1 MKRVI
6 QLFSLLL
13 VLSGTASASIISEE
27 PESEKSKSY
36 SKSYPV
42 GSGDK
47 ILLDNSFGEMKIS
60 TWNKNEIKVD
70 VSMTVK
76 AGTDE
81 RAQKILDIITIEDG
95 KNGSEI
101 FFKTHLNTKD
111 RNRDDEDRKE
121 KHESTSFK
129 INYTVY
135 LPANATLEAAN
146 SFGPMTIGDY
156 DGVAT
161 LTSKFGSLTAGK
173 LTQPK
178 KVTVEFGKATI
189 ESVTNGKL
197 SIHFSKAQI
206 NKLSGEI
213 TADFEQ
219 SRGIKI
225 GLDNSLKKLDI
236 HNSFSHVYL
245 DADKNLS
252 ASFTLKNSFGGF
264 TNNTDFPITKN
275 QENENRYFSKNS
287 TYSGKAGNGT
297 IPVSIK
303 SSFGHVT
310 IGHNISFDVN
320 EKSWKDKTE
329 KKIKV

>member
-1 MKRVI
+1 MKRFI

-13 VLSGTASASIISEE
+13 VLSGTVSASIL
-27 PESEKSKSY
+27 PEDVDSEKSKSY

-60 TWNKNEIKVD
+60 TWSKNEIKVD
-70 VSMTVK
+70 ISMTVK

-101 FFKTHLNTKD
+101 FFKTHLSNDK
-111 RNRDDEDRKE
+111 RNRDEDRNE
-121 KHESTSFK
+121 RHESTSFK

-135 LPANATLEAAN
+135 LPANATLEATN
-146 SFGPMTIGDY
+146 QFGPMLIGDF

-173 LTQPK
+173 LSQPK
-178 KVTVEFGKATI
+178 KISVEFGKATI
-189 ESVTNGKL
+189 ESMTNGKL
-197 SIHFSKAQI
+197 KVQFSRAQV
-206 NKLSGEI
+206 NKLSGEV

-219 SRGIKI
+219 SQGIKI
-225 GLDNSLKKLDI
+225 NLDNSLKKLDI
-236 HNSFSHVYL
+236 NNSFSHVYL
-245 DADKNLS
+245 DTDKNLS
-252 ASFTLKNSFGGF
+252 ASFTLKNSFGDF

-287 TYSGKAGNGT
+287 TYSGKAGSGT

-320 EKSWKDKTE
+320 EKSSKDKAV